1 MEHHTFNAK
10 DSDAMHQKLSI
21 IKSLVGTNVDMAL
34 TVLTYGLVETA
45 LSHGAEFHS
54 ITKNL
59 ALIWEH
65 VESQLDEEEGEDD
78 ANN

>member
-1 MEHHTFNAK
+1 M
-10 DSDAMHQKLSI
+10 
-21 IKSLVGTNVDMAL
+21 GTNVDMAL